1 MFYKC
6 LECGNIFES
15 GEEKV
20 HYERLHPD
28 YPICEEFRSCP
39 ACGGE
44 YEEAIQ
50 CHGCGGYF
58 LEDEL
63 TEGLCSECINDLVR
77 EYRYDVRALVKISHD
92 DEPCEVKIPRF
103 LACMLGD
110 EINAILERELLKAAD
125 IIKVD
130 CSRYIDEDREQ
141 FIKMLK
147 MLKKGGIIES

>member
-44 YEEAIQ
+44 YEEAVQ

-63 TEGLCSECINDLVR
+63 TEGLCSECVDDLAR
-77 EYRYDVRALVKISHD
+77 EYRYDVRALARISHY
-92 DEPCEVKIPRF
+92 DEPCEVKISRL
-103 LACMLGD
+103 LACMFDDD

-141 FIKMLK
+141 FIKT
-147 MLKKGGIIES
+147 LKKGGIIEL

>member
-1 MFYKC
+1 MFYTC

-28 YPICEEFRSCP
+28 YPIYEEFRSCP

-63 TEGLCSECINDLVR
+63 TEGLCSECIDVLAR
-77 EYRYDVRALVKISHD
+77 EYRYDVRALVKISHYD
-92 DEPCEVKIPRF
+92 QPCEVKISRL
-103 LACMLGD
+103 LACMFD
-110 EINAILERELLKAAD
+110 DDDINGILERELLKAAD
-125 IIKVD
+125 VIKVD

-147 MLKKGGIIES
+147 KGGAVEL

>member
-20 HYERLHPD
+20 HYERIHPD
-28 YPICEEFRSCP
+28 YPLYEELRSCP

-50 CHGCGGYF
+50 CEGCGGYF

-63 TEGLCSECINDLVR
+63 TEGLCDECVAGLVR
-77 EYRYDVRALVKISHD
+77 EYSHEAHELVKISSN
-92 DEPCEVKIPRF
+92 DEPCEVKISRLF
-103 LACMLGD
+103 AYVFDDD
-110 EINAILERELLKAAD
+110 EINAILERELLNAAD
-125 IIKVD
+125 VIKLD
-130 CSRYIDEDREQ
+130 CTRYIESDLEN
-141 FIKMLK
+141 FIKLLK
-147 MLKKGGIIES
+147 EGGYLK

>member
-44 YEEAIQ
+44 YEEAVM
-50 CHGCGGYF
+50 CDGCGGYF

-63 TEGLCSECINDLVR
+63 TEGLCSECVDGLVC
-77 EYRYDVRALVKISHD
+77 EYGHNAHELVKISHN
-92 DEPCEVKIPRF
+92 DEQCEVKISRF
-103 LACMLGD
+103 LACMFDDD

-125 IIKVD
+125 IIKLD
-130 CSRYIDEDREQ
+130 CTRYIEQDREQ

-147 MLKKGGIIES
+147 KGGYIEQ

>member
-20 HYERLHPD
+20 RYERLHPD

-44 YEEAIQ
+44 YEEAVQ
-50 CHGCGGYF
+50 CRGCGSYF
-58 LEDEL
+58 LKDEL
-63 TEGLCSECINDLVR
+63 TEGLCSECVDVLAR
-77 EYRYDVRALVKISHD
+77 EYRYDVRALVKIS
-92 DEPCEVKIPRF
+92 RF
-103 LACMLGD
+103 LACMFDDD

-141 FIKMLK
+141 FIKI
-147 MLKKGGIIES
+147 LKKGGAVEL